1 MIAIAVDTSCKKL
14 RDLGRRFVL
23 LSQVITPVPNVENEK
38 HQREAESG
46 EHINFLGAKLEV
58 SANDALVTGCKID
71 IDDTSNL
78 E

>member
-38 HQREAESG
+38 DQREAESG
-46 EHINFLGAKLEV
+46 EHINFLSAELEV

>member
-1 MIAIAVDTSCKKL
+1 MIAIALDTSCKRL
-14 RDLGRRFVL
+14 QDLGRRFVL

-46 EHINFLGAKLEV
+46 EHINFLSAKLEV